1 VPFIRGVSIVVRTAG
16 TPLPQLPAVRRAL
29 LAVDPELPVF
39 GARTVED
46 LIARSVAGRRFQAV
60 LLQSFAGLAL
70 LLAVIGVYGVLSD
83 AVGRRTREIGV
94 RMALGAQPRQVL
106 RLVLGEG
113 MALALGGLALGLPAS
128 LALARTLK
136 SFLFGIGPGDPLT
149 LVALSLLLA
158 ASALLAAYIPARR
171 ATRVDPMAALR
182 AE

>member
-1 VPFIRGVSIVVRTAG
+1 
-16 TPLPQLPAVRRAL
+16 
-29 LAVDPELPVF
+29 
-39 GARTVED
+39 
-46 LIARSVAGRRFQAV
+46 
-60 LLQSFAGLAL
+60 
-70 LLAVIGVYGVLSD
+70 
-83 AVGRRTREIGV
+83 
-94 RMALGAQPRQVL
+94 MALGAQPRQVL

-136 SFLFGIGPGDPLT
+136 SFLFGVAPGDPLT

-158 ASALLAAYIPARR
+158 ASALAAAYIPARR